1 MSVRERS
8 AKTEHRMVIDPHIAV
23 FAVVTA
29 CVGYVM
35 TLAGLQKSVLEWKRR
50 RRTCPACGRELQGR
64 VCTCAN

>member
-1 MSVRERS
+1 
-8 AKTEHRMVIDPHIAV
+8 MVIDPHIAV